1 MTTRFTSIFAAAAI
15 AFTAVAA
22 PASASPFAG
31 AAGSI
36 QGAAQMARDDTA
48 GTMIQVSRK
57 GGGKGHRGGHRH
69 GGHHKWNGHK
79 FHFGH
84 GYKYNYYKHADY
96 GCWVPKKFWTH
107 HGYVW
112 KRIYVC

>member
-1 MTTRFTSIFAAAAI
+1 MTTRFTSVLAAAAI
-15 AFTAVAA
+15 AFTAIAA

-31 AAGSI
+31 IAGTI
-36 QGAAQMARDDTA
+36 QGSAQVVQESTA
-48 GTMIQVSRK
+48 DNVIQVSRK
-57 GGGKGHRGGHRH
+57 GGGKGHRGGRHH
-69 GGHHKWNGHK
+69 GGHKWHGHK

-84 GYKYNYYKHADY
+84 GYRHNYYNHVDY